1 MTVVRRIAI
10 FNILSIVSL
19 ISACGGSDSKNSSDP
34 PAASGSS
41 TRSSGS
47 STSSSGTSTSSSGS
61 STSSSSSSS
70 TSSSGATSSTTD
82 VLTYHN
88 DTMRTGQ
95 NLTET
100 TLTPSNVNSS
110 TFGLLRILT
119 ADAPVDATPLI
130 ASKVSIG
137 GLTHNV
143 VYVASEH
150 DSVYAYD
157 ADSGAA
163 LAQVSLLG
171 SGETPSDTHSCSQV
185 QPEIGITATP
195 VIDRSVGPN
204 GTLYV
209 VAMSKDSSGTYYQR
223 LHALDLVTLADRVP
237 AVVIQATSPGS
248 GPNSTNGILTFQ
260 AGQYKE
266 RGALLAANGQI
277 YTVWASHCDDMPYN
291 GWIIA
296 YNESTMA
303 QTAVL
308 NYTPSGTQGA
318 IWNVAGLAA
327 DSAGVLYGLAGNG
340 TFDSTLSDT
349 GFPGHADYGNA
360 AIKVTSTGNALT
372 IVDYFATSNTVSESN
387 SDTDLGSGS
396 PLLLPDQTDATGT
409 TRHLMIGAGKDGNVL
424 LLDRDNL
431 GKFNVTTNQAYQ
443 YLASALPGGLFSAF
457 AYFNG
462 SVYVAD
468 VGGTLKAFALTQG
481 LLPASPS
488 SQSAATFGYPG
499 SSPSVSANGASNAIV
514 WAILSAESG
523 AAVLHAYNPANLQQ
537 QYYNSTQ
544 AANNRD
550 AFGNGQK
557 FITPVIANG
566 KVFVG
571 TPNGVAVFGVR

>member
-1 MTVVRRIAI
+1 MCYRAGLNGGIMTVVRRIAI

-34 PAASGSS
+34 PPASGS
-41 TRSSGS
+41 
-47 STSSSGTSTSSSGS
+47 STSSSGS
-61 STSSSSSSS
+61 STSSSGSSTSSSGSSTSSS

-171 SGETPSDTHSCSQV
+171 SGETPSDTHSCIQV

-209 VAMSKDSSGTYYQR
+209 VAMSKDSSGNYYHR
-223 LHALDLVTLADRVP
+223 LHALDIATLADRLP

-248 GPNSTNGILTFQ
+248 GSNSTNGVQTF
-260 AGQYKE
+260 
-266 RGALLAANGQI
+266 
-277 YTVWASHCDDMPYN
+277 
-291 GWIIA
+291 
-296 YNESTMA
+296 
-303 QTAVL
+303 
-308 NYTPSGTQGA
+308 
-318 IWNVAGLAA
+318 
-327 DSAGVLYGLAGNG
+327 
-340 TFDSTLSDT
+340 
-349 GFPGHADYGNA
+349 
-360 AIKVTSTGNALT
+360 
-372 IVDYFATSNTVSESN
+372 
-387 SDTDLGSGS
+387 S
-396 PLLLPDQTDATGT
+396 PA
-409 TRHLMIGAGKDGNVL
+409 
-424 LLDRDNL
+424 
-431 GKFNVTTNQAYQ
+431 Q
-443 YLASALPGGLFSAF
+443 YL
-457 AYFNG
+457 
-462 SVYVAD
+462 
-468 VGGTLKAFALTQG
+468 
-481 LLPASPS
+481 
-488 SQSAATFGYPG
+488 
-499 SSPSVSANGASNAIV
+499 
-514 WAILSAESG
+514 E
-523 AAVLHAYNPANLQQ
+523 
-537 QYYNSTQ
+537 
-544 AANNRD
+544 R
-550 AFGNGQK
+550 
-557 FITPVIANG
+557 
-566 KVFVG
+566 
-571 TPNGVAVFGVR
+571 

>member
-1 MTVVRRIAI
+1 MCYRAGLNGGIMTVVRRIAI

-19 ISACGGSDSKNSSDP
+19 ISACGGSDSKNSTDP
-34 PAASGSS
+34 PAAS
-41 TRSSGS
+41 SGS
-47 STSSSGTSTSSSGS
+47 STSSSGS
-61 STSSSSSSS
+61 STSSSGSSTSSS

-137 GLTHNV
+137 GVTHNV

-277 YTVWASHCDDMPYN
+277 DTVGASHCDDMPYN

-318 IWNVAGLAA
+318 IWNGAGLA
-327 DSAGVLYGLAGNG
+327 
-340 TFDSTLSDT
+340 
-349 GFPGHADYGNA
+349 
-360 AIKVTSTGNALT
+360 
-372 IVDYFATSNTVSESN
+372 
-387 SDTDLGSGS
+387 
-396 PLLLPDQTDATGT
+396 
-409 TRHLMIGAGKDGNVL
+409 
-424 LLDRDNL
+424 
-431 GKFNVTTNQAYQ
+431 
-443 YLASALPGGLFSAF
+443 GG
-457 AYFNG
+457 
-462 SVYVAD
+462 
-468 VGGTLKAFALTQG
+468 
-481 LLPASPS
+481 
-488 SQSAATFGYPG
+488 
-499 SSPSVSANGASNAIV
+499 
-514 WAILSAESG
+514 
-523 AAVLHAYNPANLQQ
+523 
-537 QYYNSTQ
+537 
-544 AANNRD
+544 
-550 AFGNGQK
+550 
-557 FITPVIANG
+557 
-566 KVFVG
+566 
-571 TPNGVAVFGVR
+571 